1 MWYVYTMDHYS
12 AIKKGW
18 NNAICSNMDRPG
30 NYHTKWSK
38 SDKVRQIY
46 DIAYMWNLKD
56 NTNELIYKRET
67 DSQTQKTN
75 LWLQGEGRGEG

>member
-1 MWYVYTMDHYS
+1 MDHYS

-46 DIAYMWNLKD
+46 DIAYMWNIKND
-56 NTNELIYKRET
+56 TNEFIYKTET
-67 DSQTQKTN
+67 GT
-75 LWLQGEGRGEG
+75 

>member
-1 MWYVYTMDHYS
+1 MWYVYTMDYYS
-12 AIKKGW
+12 VIKKEW

-46 DIAYMWNLKD
+46 DIAYMWNTKND
-56 NTNELIYKRET
+56 TNEFIYRTEIGT
-67 DSQTQKTN
+67 
-75 LWLQGEGRGEG
+75 